1 MNANMSA
8 EALALQLSHTR
19 KVRVPVT
26 AATHRLFD
34 AERPSLSADL
44 LDRLRQPGPEY
55 DAEIAYALSV
65 MSGWCYSDAETL
77 ARKMPYYGLPE
88 GSIQQIAVT
97 NPAMFVVASAFFF
110 RSACGRVGILAFRGT
125 EPDNAVSWLTD
136 ADVVQRNLGEGL
148 VHQGFYLNLRAIW
161 DELAD
166 SFSDA
171 LGPNAHG
178 ERERSHATPPA
189 ALESLYLTGHSL
201 GGAMAVLA
209 AAKLTADFPTLKN
222 VLKGVYTF
230 GQPAVGDR
238 AFVDQFAPS
247 FGDRLFRHNFGRD
260 LIPRL
265 PPAWNGRY
273 VHFGVLRATANPKQ
287 PWAKQLVI
295 PAQIVAVSLG
305 FLAAAAS
312 FVTRRLPALERLM
325 LPYSLDDHC
334 PTRYI
339 EASRAA
345 LKAQPVGAARDELDR
360 ARDGSLIDKSQS
372 VTLKPDLRGE
382 SGSLA
387 VRSSPPR
394 TRTRARST

>member
-1 MNANMSA
+1 
-8 EALALQLSHTR
+8 
-19 KVRVPVT
+19 VRIPVT

-34 AERPSLSADL
+34 PERPSLSANL
-44 LDRLRQPGPEY
+44 VDRLRQSGPEY

-77 ARKMPYYGLPE
+77 ARKLPYYGLPE

-110 RSACGRVGILAFRGT
+110 RSACGRIGILAFRGT
-125 EPDNAVSWLTD
+125 EPNNAISWLTD
-136 ADVVQRNLGEGL
+136 ADVVQRSLGNGL

-166 SFSDA
+166 AFSDA
-171 LGPNAHG
+171 LGKNGNRDRHSGQAAPA
-178 ERERSHATPPA
+178 A

-209 AAKLTADFPTLKN
+209 AAKVTADFPELKN

-238 AFVDQFAPS
+238 AFVEQFAPS

-273 VHFGVLRATANPKQ
+273 VHFGVLRATASPTQ
-287 PWAKQLVI
+287 PWAKQPVI
-295 PAQIVAVSLG
+295 QRQIVAVTLG

-312 FVTRRLPALERLM
+312 FVTRRLPALEQLL
-325 LPYSLDDHC
+325 LPYSFDDHC

-345 LKAQPVGAARDELDR
+345 VNPQRNVPSNVEERTDVGGPT
-360 ARDGSLIDKSQS
+360 GS
-372 VTLKPDLRGE
+372 DLPFGGAPA
-382 SGSLA
+382 SA
-387 VRSSPPR
+387 
-394 TRTRARST
+394 